1 MLARGV
7 DATNHALWTAGLVC
21 SRPSHTADRYS
32 DYTLVSTE
40 PGSMD
45 AQHYAR
51 HQLSGEFT
59 PPACPHRSD
68 CAVFLAK
75 GLSLGGGAGCWAF
88 DDQFAPQPPAE
99 DPGQPSAPDG
109 QSHTHRPGS
118 GRIQLSER
126 SCDGLHCLLG
136 TALRFRRHALR
147 GKALV
152 ADGPPADLGRVRGT
166 DRPLSRIPRRPLG
179 Q

>member
-40 PGSMD
+40 PGSMA
-45 AQHYAR
+45 AQHDAR

-59 PPACPHRSD
+59 PPACPRSPD
-68 CAVFLAK
+68 SGVFLAK
-75 GLSLGGGAGCWAF
+75 GLSFRGGAGWWAF
-88 DDQFAPQPPAE
+88 DRQFAPQPPAE

-109 QSHTHRPGS
+109 QSRTHRSGS
-118 GRIQLSER
+118 GRIQLPER
-126 SCDGLHCLLG
+126 PCDGLHRLLG
-136 TALRFRRHALR
+136 TALRFRRHSLR

-152 ADGPPADLGRVRGT
+152 AYRSPDYLGCARGA
-166 DRPLSRIPRRPLG
+166 DRPLSD
-179 Q
+179 